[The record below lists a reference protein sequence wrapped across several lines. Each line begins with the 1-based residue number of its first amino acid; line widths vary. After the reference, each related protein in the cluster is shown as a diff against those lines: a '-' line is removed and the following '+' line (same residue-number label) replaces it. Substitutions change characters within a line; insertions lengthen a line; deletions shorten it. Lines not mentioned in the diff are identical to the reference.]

1 MPRFRMISAPDPRP
15 HKHLNLLC
23 ITHHDKFQGSTR
35 SLFSLLEGLRA
46 YPVTP
51 YVIVPA
57 ESAFTAQL
65 AKEGIPFKILPVPWW
80 MSAKHLNQR
89 ARIKAAREIQAAAR
103 AVEAQIRAW
112 KIDLVYTN
120 SSVTPVGRLAAR
132 RAGVPHIWQIR
143 EFGDLDFDLHFIFP
157 GWLSRRFIS
166 GSEAVIC
173 HAKAVQAHDFSGPR
187 PNVYQIVNGAAAQ
200 PVFEERLRRR
210 QAAPVS
216 ELYTF
221 LMLSVISPKKGQ
233 EQAVR
238 ALANLR
244 QEGIPS
250 RLILAGSGR
259 QDFLNQLQAL
269 VSELDLQ
276 DWVSFAGFVNDPLP
290 LYYQADC
297 ALVCS
302 ENEAFSRVALEAMS
316 TALPVIGKNSG
327 GTPEI
332 IVHGKTGFLYDS
344 FEELVASMKNMVQE
358 PEEARQMGLAGWQ
371 RAREVFSIEKCA
383 ASVYQIIQSV
393 VNKA

>member
-1 MPRFRMISAPDPRP
+1 MNKPIVRVLFLAHYHEVYGGI
-15 HKHLNLLC
+15 
-23 ITHHDKFQGSTR
+23 R
-35 SLFSLLEGLRA
+35 SLIDLVEGLR
-46 YPVTP
+46 YYGISPCF
-51 YVIVPA
+51 IIPA
-57 ESAFTAQL
+57 EGSFSALL
-65 AKEGIPFKILPVPWW
+65 ASQGIPFKILPVPWW
-80 MSAKHLNQR
+80 MSAKQLSPS
-89 ARIKAAREIQAAAR
+89 ARLKAAREIQTAAR
-103 AVEAQIRAW
+103 AVEAQISAW

-120 SSVTPVGRLAAR
+120 SSVTPIGRLAAR

-166 GSEAVIC
+166 GSDAVIC
-173 HAKAVQAHDFSGPR
+173 HAKAVQAHHFSGPR
-187 PNVYQIVNGAAAQ
+187 PNVYQIVNGAAAL

-216 ELYTF
+216 EPYTF
-221 LMLSVISPKKGQ
+221 MMLSVISPKKGQ

-244 QEGIPS
+244 DGGIMA

-259 QDFLNQLQAL
+259 QDYLNQLQAL

-276 DWVSFAGFVNDPLP
+276 DWVSFPGFVPDPFP
-290 LYYQADC
+290 LYYQCDC

-316 TALPVIGKNSG
+316 TVLPVIGRNSG

-344 FEELVASMKNMVQE
+344 IEELVASMQNLVQE

-371 RAREVFSIEKCA
+371 RARELFSIEDNA
-383 ASVYQIIQSV
+383 ANVYKVIQSV
-393 VNKA
+393 IEKR

>member
-1 MPRFRMISAPDPRP
+1 VHVLFLAHYHEVYGGI
-15 HKHLNLLC
+15 
-23 ITHHDKFQGSTR
+23 R
-35 SLFSLLEGLRA
+35 SLIDLTDGLRS
-46 YPVTP
+46 YGISPSF
-51 YVIVPA
+51 IIPA
-57 ESAFTAQL
+57 EGSFSALL
-65 AKEGIPFKILPVPWW
+65 ASQGIPFKILPVPWW
-80 MSAKHLNQR
+80 MSAKQLSLR
-89 ARIKAAREIQAAAR
+89 ARLKAAREIQAAAR

-143 EFGDLDFDLHFIFP
+143 EFGDLDFNLHFIYP
-157 GWLSRRFIS
+157 GWVSRRFIS

-173 HAKAVQAHDFSGPR
+173 HAKAVQAHHFSGPR
-187 PNVYQIVNGAAAQ
+187 PNVYQIANGATAL

-210 QAAPVS
+210 QSTPTP
-216 ELYTF
+216 EPYTF
-221 LMLSVISPKKGQ
+221 LMLSSITPKKGQ

-244 QEGIPS
+244 DGGIMA

-259 QDFLNQLQAL
+259 QDYLNQLQAL

-276 DWVSFAGFVNDPLP
+276 DWVSFPGFVPDPFP
-290 LYYQADC
+290 LYYQCDC

-316 TALPVIGKNSG
+316 TALPVIGRNSG

-332 IVHGKTGFLYDS
+332 ILPGQTGYLYDS
-344 FEELVASMKNMVQE
+344 PAELA
-358 PEEARQMGLAGWQ
+358 ARMRELAQDRHLSQNLGLAGWQ
-371 RAREVFSIEKCA
+371 RARELFSIEKCA

-393 VNKA
+393 VSKA

>member
-1 MPRFRMISAPDPRP
+1 MHVLFLAHYHEVYGGI
-15 HKHLNLLC
+15 
-23 ITHHDKFQGSTR
+23 R
-35 SLFSLLEGLRA
+35 SLIDLTDGLRS
-46 YPVTP
+46 YGISPSF
-51 YVIVPA
+51 IIPA
-57 ESAFTAQL
+57 EGSFSALL
-65 AKEGIPFKILPVPWW
+65 ASHGIPFKILPVPWC
-80 MSAKHLNQR
+80 MSAKQLSLR
-89 ARIKAAREIQAAAR
+89 ARLKAAREIQAAAR

-143 EFGDLDFDLHFIFP
+143 EFGDLDFNLHFIYP
-157 GWLSRRFIS
+157 GWVSRRFIS

-173 HAKAVQAHDFSGPR
+173 HAKAVQAHHFSGPR
-187 PNVYQIVNGAAAQ
+187 PNVYQIANGATAL

-210 QAAPVS
+210 QSTPTP
-216 ELYTF
+216 EPYTF
-221 LMLSVISPKKGQ
+221 LMLSSITPKKGQ

-244 QEGIPS
+244 QEGIMA

-259 QDFLNQLQAL
+259 QDYLNQLQAL

-276 DWVSFAGFVNDPLP
+276 DWVSFPGFVPDPFP
-290 LYYQADC
+290 LYYQCDC

-316 TALPVIGKNSG
+316 TVLPVIGRNSG

-344 FEELVASMKNMVQE
+344 IEELVASMQNLVQE

-371 RAREVFSIEKCA
+371 RARELFSIEDNA
-383 ASVYQIIQSV
+383 ANVYKVIQSV
-393 VNKA
+393 IEKR

>member
-1 MPRFRMISAPDPRP
+1 MHVLFLAHYHEVYGGI
-15 HKHLNLLC
+15 
-23 ITHHDKFQGSTR
+23 R
-35 SLFSLLEGLRA
+35 SLIDLTDGLRS
-46 YPVTP
+46 YGISPSF
-51 YVIVPA
+51 IIPA
-57 ESAFTAQL
+57 EGSFSALL
-65 AKEGIPFKILPVPWW
+65 ASHGIPFKILPVPWC
-80 MSAKHLNQR
+80 MSAKQLSLR
-89 ARIKAAREIQAAAR
+89 ARLKAAREIQAAAR

-132 RAGVPHIWQIR
+132 RAGLPHIWQIR

-173 HAKAVQAHDFSGPR
+173 HAKAVQAHHFSGPR
-187 PNVYQIVNGAAAQ
+187 PNVYQIVNGAAAL

-216 ELYTF
+216 EPYTF

-238 ALANLR
+238 AIANLR
-244 QEGIPS
+244 QEGIPA
-250 RLILAGSGR
+250 RLILAGGGR
-259 QDFLNQLQAL
+259 QDYLNQLQAL
-269 VSELDLQ
+269 ISELDLQ

-344 FEELVASMKNMVQE
+344 FEELVARMKNMVQE

-371 RAREVFSIEKCA
+371 RARELFSIEQCA

>member
-1 MPRFRMISAPDPRP
+1 MHVLFLAHYHEVYGGI
-15 HKHLNLLC
+15 
-23 ITHHDKFQGSTR
+23 R
-35 SLFSLLEGLRA
+35 SLIDLTDGLRS
-46 YPVTP
+46 YGISPSF
-51 YVIVPA
+51 IIPA
-57 ESAFTAQL
+57 EGSFSALL
-65 AKEGIPFKILPVPWW
+65 ASHGIPFKILPVPWC
-80 MSAKHLNQR
+80 MSAKQLSLR
-89 ARIKAAREIQAAAR
+89 ARLKAAREIQAAAR

-143 EFGDLDFDLHFIFP
+143 EFGDLDFNLHFIYP
-157 GWLSRRFIS
+157 GWVSRRFIS

-173 HAKAVQAHDFSGPR
+173 HAKAVQAHHFSGPR
-187 PNVYQIVNGAAAQ
+187 PNVYQIANGAAAL

-210 QAAPVS
+210 QSTPTP
-216 ELYTF
+216 EPYTF
-221 LMLSVISPKKGQ
+221 LMLSSITPKKGQ

-244 QEGIPS
+244 QEGIMA

-259 QDFLNQLQAL
+259 QDYLNQLQAL

-276 DWVSFAGFVNDPLP
+276 DWVSFPGFVPDPFP
-290 LYYQADC
+290 LYYQCDC

-316 TALPVIGKNSG
+316 TALPVIGRNSG

-344 FEELVASMKNMVQE
+344 IEELVASMQNLVQE

-371 RAREVFSIEKCA
+371 RARELFSIEDNA
-383 ASVYQIIQSV
+383 ANVYKVIQSV
-393 VNKA
+393 IEKR

>member
-1 MPRFRMISAPDPRP
+1 MHVLFLAHYHEVYGGI
-15 HKHLNLLC
+15 
-23 ITHHDKFQGSTR
+23 R
-35 SLFSLLEGLRA
+35 SLIDLTDGLRS
-46 YPVTP
+46 YGISPSF
-51 YVIVPA
+51 IIPA
-57 ESAFTAQL
+57 EGSFSALL
-65 AKEGIPFKILPVPWW
+65 ASHGIPFKILPVPWC
-80 MSAKHLNQR
+80 MSAKQLSLR
-89 ARIKAAREIQAAAR
+89 ARLKAAREIQAAAR

-132 RAGVPHIWQIR
+132 RAGVTHIWQIR
-143 EFGDLDFDLHFIFP
+143 EFGDLDFNLHFIYP
-157 GWLSRRFIS
+157 GWVSRRFIS

-173 HAKAVQAHDFSGPR
+173 HAKAVQAHHFSGPR
-187 PNVYQIVNGAAAQ
+187 PNVYQIANGAAAL

-210 QAAPVS
+210 QSTPTP
-216 ELYTF
+216 EPYTF
-221 LMLSVISPKKGQ
+221 LMLSSITPKKGQ

-244 QEGIPS
+244 QEGIMA

-259 QDFLNQLQAL
+259 QDYLNQLQAL

-276 DWVSFAGFVNDPLP
+276 DWVSFPGFVPDPFP
-290 LYYQADC
+290 LYYQCDC

-316 TALPVIGKNSG
+316 TALPVIGRNSG

-344 FEELVASMKNMVQE
+344 IEELVASMQNLVQE

-371 RAREVFSIEKCA
+371 RARELFSIEDNA
-383 ASVYQIIQSV
+383 ANVYKVIQSV
-393 VNKA
+393 IEKR